1 MSVALSWERDGIDWP
16 NREASGFVLSAG
28 LRWHVQKMGEGPV
41 LLLLHGTGSAT
52 HTWRDLAPLLAP
64 RFTVIAPDLPGHGFS
79 AALEPKRLSLSG
91 MAAAIA
97 ELLQTLELTPRLVV
111 GHSAG
116 AAVLARMTL
125 DGQIDPVRIVCLN
138 GALLPFRGLAAPF
151 YAPLARLLAVNPIVA
166 RLFAR
171 GAASPSAVDR
181 LIRNTGSS
189 LDATGRDLYGRLLR
203 SPAHLHGAL
212 GMMANWDLA
221 TLEREL
227 PRLGPRLFLVACGDD
242 GAIPAADAFRVRDAV
257 AGAEVTYLRKLGHLG
272 HEEQPQLF
280 ADVIVRA
287 AGAAGIL
294 AAV

>member
-1 MSVALSWERDGIDWP
+1 VSDALSWERDGVDWP
-16 NREASGFVLSAG
+16 NRGASGFVVSSG

-52 HTWRDLAPLLAP
+52 HTWRDLAPLLAG
-64 RFTVIAPDLPGHGFS
+64 RFTVVAPDLPGHGFS
-79 AALEPKRLSLSG
+79 AALDAKRLSLSG
-91 MAAAIA
+91 MAAAVGD
-97 ELLQTLELTPRLVV
+97 LLQTLELTPSLVV

-125 DGQIDPVRIVCLN
+125 DGHIEPARIVCLN
-138 GALLPFRGLAAPF
+138 GALLPLRGLAAPF
-151 YAPLARLLAVNPIVA
+151 YAPLAKLLAVNPLVP

-171 GAASPSAVDR
+171 GAARPSAVDR

-203 SPAHLHGAL
+203 SPTHLAGAL

-221 TLEREL
+221 TLERDL
-227 PRLGPRLFLVACGDD
+227 PRLGSPLFLVACGDD

-257 AGAEVTYLRKLGHLG
+257 PGAEVTYMRKLGHLG
-272 HEEQPQLF
+272 HEEQPQVF
-280 ADVIVRA
+280 ADLVVRA
-287 AGAAGIL
+287 AVVAGIL